1 VTPLL
6 RLIAGQNTKIRT
18 FMHQDVMPANAV
30 GAGELSSPARRLRA
44 ARALF
49 AILLATMLGA
59 GLIGVVFYAGMKAL
73 AR

>member
-1 VTPLL
+1 
-6 RLIAGQNTKIRT
+6 
-18 FMHQDVMPANAV
+18 MHQDVMPANAV